1 VKRQRIPERKQLMNR
16 KTLKVLEYNKIIEQ
30 LSTECHSSLGSELV
44 FKIEPVNEIHKIQS
58 MLDETGEGETL
69 LMQKGSFAL
78 EGLQDVTTLLRKA
91 EVGSMLDPGQLL
103 VIKRQ
108 LNLAR
113 KCKSH
118 LSSFENRENIKM
130 ITQTVTAIQ
139 PARPLEERIEISI
152 LSDTE
157 VSDQASLLLRQ
168 IRKQIQQKNEA
179 VKSKLNQMIQSVKTQ
194 KYLQDSLVT
203 IRQGRY
209 VLPVKQEYKNMV
221 QGLVHD
227 QSSSGATL
235 FIEPM
240 AVVELNNQLK
250 ELKLKEELEIERILM
265 ELSGLVTEVSPQM
278 RTNQEMMQLLDFF
291 MAKGRLSIKMKA
303 VAPQLTE
310 KQEIVLKQGRHPLI
324 KDHEVVPI
332 SLSLGEQY
340 KTLIITG
347 PNTGGKTVTL
357 KTVGLFVLMAQSG
370 LHVPAD
376 YGTRIGIF
384 DHVFA
389 DIGDEQSIEQS
400 LSTFSS
406 HMTNI
411 VEILNTFT
419 DRSLV
424 LLDELGAGTD
434 PDEGAALAMAI
445 LNYLIQ
451 FSATVI
457 ATTHYSELKQYALM
471 NEEVENACVEFDV
484 ATLSPTYRLLT
495 GVPGKSNAFEI
506 SGKLGIKPSIID
518 DARNFLTT
526 ENVAFEDV
534 LQTIE
539 RNRKSSD
546 EDLIRTNLL
555 RKQTEEMA
563 AELRMK
569 QQKFDEQKE
578 RMLNEARRE
587 AQQMLKNTKV
597 EIEAMIQ
604 DMKKLQQETQNKEMN
619 QETEKIRQ
627 RLRSHM
633 NEISSDEDLFMIENA
648 AGGTETS
655 SLKRGDEVKIPSL
668 NQTGSIISVDQDQQ
682 TASVQVGVMK
692 MTLPLT
698 GLTRIKTKQQKIQ
711 KGLQKI
717 IQQKTES
724 SKGEVD
730 VRGTD
735 LEEALYLVDKYLD
748 DAYLSGRQQI
758 TIIHGIGTGV
768 LKQGIQKMLKKHRL
782 VKSHRDGIYGEGG
795 PGVTIVTFKSN

>member
-1 VKRQRIPERKQLMNR
+1 MNR

-44 FKIEPVNEIHKIQS
+44 FKIEPLNEIHKIQS

-78 EGLQDVTTLLRKA
+78 EGLQDVTSLLRKA
-91 EVGSMLDPGQLL
+91 EVGSMLDPAQLL

-108 LNLAR
+108 LSLAR

-118 LSSFENRENIKM
+118 LTTFENRESLNNM
-130 ITQTVTAIQ
+130 IQTVAAIQ
-139 PARPLEERIEISI
+139 TVKSLEERIEISI

-157 VSDQASLLLRQ
+157 VSDQASPLLRQ

-221 QGLVHD
+221 HGLVHD

-265 ELSGLVTEVSPQM
+265 ELSGLVTEVSPQI

-310 KQEIVLKQGRHPLI
+310 KQEIILKQGRHPLI
-324 KDHEVVPI
+324 RDHEVVPI
-332 SLSLGEQY
+332 SLTLGEQY

-370 LHVPAD
+370 LNVPAD

-445 LNYLIQ
+445 LNYLIKY
-451 FSATVI
+451 SATVI

-471 NEEVENACVEFDV
+471 NEDVENACVEFDV
-484 ATLSPTYRLLT
+484 ETLSPTYRLLT

-506 SGKLGIKPSIID
+506 SGKLGIKPSIIE

-555 RKQTEEMA
+555 RKQTEDMA
-563 AELRMK
+563 TELRMK

-578 RMLNEARRE
+578 RLLNEARRE

-604 DMKKLQQETQNKEMN
+604 DIKKLQQETQNKEIN

-627 RLRSHM
+627 RLRSQM
-633 NEISSDEDLFMIENA
+633 NQTSSDEELFIIENA
-648 AGGTETS
+648 SGGNETRAI
-655 SLKRGDEVKIPSL
+655 KKGDEVKIPSL

-692 MTLPLT
+692 MTLPLS
-698 GLTRIKTKQQKIQ
+698 GLTIIKSKQQQIQ

-724 SKGEVD
+724 SRGEVD

-782 VKSHRDGIYGEGG
+782 VKKHRDGIYGEGG